1 MPVSSRSPNRC
12 PARSFTENT
21 PVKVKLLLKQKT
33 NISVEIFDFRARR
46 CASLLIWTQLF
57 TEENDLRRC
66 QGAGFISV
74 FHVFCYIPLLA
85 ATVVKLSILL
95 TQA

>member
-57 TEENDLRRC
+57 TEENDLKRC
-66 QGAGFISV
+66 QGAGFIYQCFSR
-74 FHVFCYIPLLA
+74 
-85 ATVVKLSILL
+85 ILL
-95 TQA
+95 YSIACSYSS